1 LESLHPEVKF
11 IGFLMLLY
19 AGTTSLKNFKYSI
32 LKDIVK
38 KLKLWSQSAG
48 NLIKLSGTSETLR
61 NEIISILEKIK
72 SISVHNTKH
81 LKSISIHNTKHLKSI
96 SVHNTKHLKPI
107 SDNHFGSYLAG
118 LIDGDGHFSS
128 NLQLSISFHLNDI
141 SLAYFIKK
149 RLGFGN
155 IYKIKNAYNLVISK
169 KEGLIYVLHL
179 INGKLRTYKYD
190 QVINNILSHP
200 KFKDIRSERSHIKF
214 RLDLTG
220 DLNNYWLAGFTDA
233 DGSFH
238 IKI

>member
-1 LESLHPEVKF
+1 LESSHPEVKF
-11 IGFLMLLY
+11 IGFLTLLY
-19 AGTTSLKNFKYSI
+19 AGITSLKNFKYSI

-48 NLIKLSGTSETLR
+48 NLIKLNGTSETLR
-61 NEIISILEKIK
+61 NEIISISENI
-72 SISVHNTKH
+72 
-81 LKSISIHNTKHLKSI
+81 KSI

-107 SDNHFGSYLAG
+107 SDNHFGYYLAG

-128 NLQLSISFHLNDI
+128 NQQLSISFHSNDI

-149 RLGFGN
+149 RLAFGN
-155 IYKIKNAYNLVISK
+155 IYKIKNKNAYNLVISK

-190 QVINNILSHP
+190 QVLNNILSHP
-200 KFKDIRSERSHIKF
+200 KFKDILNNINF

-220 DLNNYWLAGFTDA
+220 NLNNYWLAGFSDA
-233 DGSFH
+233 DASFQ